1 MRAPLTSSVFVA
13 FCFVSGLLG
22 RASAQTPT
30 AADPAWD
37 AAVALKQKAD
47 YAAAAKAYDDYASAN
62 PRSPR
67 SSEALV
73 EAGVCWF
80 SMGRARQKAQRA
92 TPESNEA
99 FANALG
105 YFDKV
110 TKVIPTPS
118 VAGRAQYMKG
128 STKMFLGDLV
138 AAENEYSIAIDK
150 FKDDTK
156 YLPKSLERR
165 ACVRRG
171 LLHTADAIADLARYQ
186 SEFPKGEDVDTVK
199 RYAQYCA
206 MFEKP
211 APVLAAETWVQGDP
225 TTIEG
230 MKGDVVVLYFFAT
243 WCENCEKA
251 RPFLIDLVERYEPMG
266 VRFVG
271 IVDHSKGQTVESVRS
286 FLGPNKLRF
295 PVIMDSGRTVGA
307 YMGSKIPDCVILD
320 RAGRVRWHDN
330 PANLFDSTIEALLLD
345 DGTSH
350 PMTKPA
356 DKIAPKPIDKVV
368 PPPTQKA
375 PEKPVET
382 PVPTPK

>member
-1 MRAPLTSSVFVA
+1 MRAPLTSLVFAAACCVSNFAPSTYAQNPPAAVA
-13 FCFVSGLLG
+13 PV
-22 RASAQTPT
+22 
-30 AADPAWD
+30 ADPAWD

-47 YAAAAKAYDDYASAN
+47 YLAAAKAYDDYATNN

-67 SSEALV
+67 AAEAWT

-80 SMGRARQKAQRA
+80 STGRARLKAQRA

-99 FANALG
+99 FATAYA
-105 YFDKV
+105 YFNKV
-110 TKVIPTPS
+110 TKVIPLPAA
-118 VAGRAQYMKG
+118 AGRAQYMMG
-128 STKMFLGDLV
+128 STKMFLGDL
-138 AAENEYSIAIDK
+138 AAADAEYSTAIDK
-150 FKDDTK
+150 FKNDAK

-171 LLHTADAIADLARYQ
+171 LLRTADAVADLARYQ
-186 SEFPKGEDVDTVK
+186 QEFPKGEDIDTVK
-199 RYAQYCA
+199 RYMQYCA

-211 APVLAAETWVQGDP
+211 APPIAAEAWVQGDP

-251 RPFLIDLVERYEPMG
+251 RPFLIDLVDRYEPMG

-286 FLGPNKLRF
+286 FLGPNKLHF
-295 PVIMDSGRTVGA
+295 PVVMDSGRTVGA

-330 PANLFDSTIEALLLD
+330 PANLYDSTIEAILVD
-345 DGTSH
+345 DGTG
-350 PMTKPA
+350 KPA
-356 DKIAPKPIDKVV
+356 AKPAENPAPKVGGA
-368 PPPTQKA
+368 PTD
-375 PEKPVET
+375 KPVT
-382 PVPTPK
+382 TPK